1 MIFLDANVIL
11 RFILD
16 DNPIVS
22 PKARSIFETI
32 NSGRVKVFISAMAA
46 FEVVFTLERTY
57 SLSKSIIAQKFLSIL
72 KLENVRSD
80 KPNVLE
86 QALGFY
92 EEKNVSFAD
101 AYQTALV
108 LKKKVKKI
116 YSFDSHFDRFPHIS
130 RIGE

>member
-72 KLENVRSD
+72 KMGE
-80 KPNVLE
+80 
-86 QALGFY
+86 G
-92 EEKNVSFAD
+92 
-101 AYQTALV
+101 
-108 LKKKVKKI
+108 KI
-116 YSFDSHFDRFPHIS
+116 NQYF
-130 RIGE
+130 